1 MRQSQSKIFLIFTL
15 LLIVVL
21 ASACGGASSTPMA
34 QPPVSS
40 GSNGNEPS
48 ETEEAAPTEEPAEDP
63 EFARPDISTAKF
75 DNPTMIDN
83 KYFPMTPGRKLVFE
97 GVTEEGGRQF
107 DHSIVFY
114 VTDLTKEVLGIK
126 SVVAYILDYSDG
138 ELVEAEIAF
147 YAQDN
152 NGNVWFMGEHPE
164 VYENGKLVEAPT
176 WIPGLK
182 GAEAGITM
190 KANPKLNESS
200 YAQGWGP
207 AVNWTDRGRVIGMGE
222 QVCVPLDCYEDVL
235 VTEEYSQSEPD
246 AFQVKSY
253 APGIGNIKVTWRGDD
268 ATHEELELVELVE
281 LDADA
286 LAEVRAE
293 ALALE
298 QSALANSKEVYA
310 ETPLMEISSSAP

>member
-1 MRQSQSKIFLIFTL
+1 MKQSRHAIFVIFTL
-15 LLIVVL
+15 LLIVIL
-21 ASACGGASSTPMA
+21 TSACGGTSSTPVA

-40 GSNGNEPS
+40 GSNGNEPV
-48 ETEEAAPTEEPAEDP
+48 ETEEAVPTEEPAEDP

-97 GVTEEGGRQF
+97 GLTQEGGQQF
-107 DHSIVFY
+107 EHSIVYY
-114 VTDLTKEVLGIK
+114 VTDLTKEVLGIE

-152 NGNVWFMGEHPE
+152 DGNVWFMGEHPE

-176 WIPGLK
+176 WIPGFK

-190 KANPKLNESS
+190 KANPQLNESS

-222 QVCVPLDCYEDVL
+222 QVCVPFDCYEDVL
-235 VTEEYSQSEPD
+235 VTEEYSQSEPE

-286 LAEVRAE
+286 LAEIRAA

-298 QSALANSKEVYA
+298 AHAYEISKEVYDQ
-310 ETPLMEISSSAP
+310 TAPMKQP